1 MAYEGAGTGTGR
13 KKGAKFVTDF
23 FSEEEASVVA
33 FGVEC
38 PESLREASQL
48 VEPFDFTEKR
58 NWLEDARVFDAGDV
72 FMESVEEKTKTILS
86 GNKLP
91 LVLAKEHTVTLH
103 AMKAM
108 PAGTK
113 LVVFDAHADAK
124 DEYEGSKQSHACWL
138 RRWCELAGGN
148 GANVVLVGVRSGD
161 EDELE
166 FLRASDMK
174 FFTSEE
180 VRSDAAAV
188 AKWLAE
194 FVGDDAFYL
203 SLDMDVF
210 DPSIAPAVKYPEPN
224 GISWDA
230 FLQLAHAL
238 KEGKLSGMDCTEIR
252 PIAGDMATE
261 FMAVKTV
268 FKLLSRA
275 ATGLAAR
282 ER

>member
-1 MAYEGAGTGTGR
+1 MAYDGAGTGAGR

-38 PESLREASQL
+38 PESLRDASQL

-58 NWLEDARVFDAGDV
+58 NWLEGARVFDAGDV
-72 FMESVEEKTKTILS
+72 NMEAVEEKTKTILS

-113 LVVFDAHADAK
+113 LVVFDAHADVK
-124 DEYEGSKQSHACWL
+124 DEYEGSRQSHACWL
-138 RRWCELAGGN
+138 RRWCEVAGSN
-148 GANVVLVGVRSGD
+148 CVNAVLVGVRSGD

-174 FFTSEE
+174 FFTSED

-194 FVGDDAFYL
+194 FVGDSEFYL

-210 DPSIAPAVKYPEPN
+210 DPSIAPAVKYPEPS
-224 GISWDA
+224 GVSWDA
-230 FLQLAHAL
+230 FVQLVHAL
-238 KEGKLSGMDCTEIR
+238 EEGALVGLDCTEIR
-252 PIAGDMATE
+252 PIAGSMVTE
-261 FMAVKTV
+261 FVAVKSI
-268 FKLLSRA
+268 FKILGMFVKPASP
-275 ATGLAAR
+275 
-282 ER
+282 

>member
-1 MAYEGAGTGTGR
+1 MAYEGAGTGAGR

-58 NWLEDARVFDAGDV
+58 NWLEGARVFDAGDV
-72 FMESVEEKTKTILS
+72 SMEAVEEKTKTVLS

-138 RRWCELAGGN
+138 RRWCELAEGN
-148 GANVVLVGVRSGD
+148 SANVLLLGVRSGD
-161 EDELE
+161 EEELR
-166 FLRASDMK
+166 FLGSNGVKYFTADDVASD
-174 FFTSEE
+174 
-180 VRSDAAAV
+180 AQAV
-188 AKWLAE
+188 ADSVRDFA
-194 FVGDDAFYL
+194 GNG
-203 SLDMDVF
+203 SLYISIDMDVF
-210 DPSIAPAVKYPEPN
+210 DPSIAPAVKYLEPN
-224 GISWDA
+224 GLTYKQFVKTIDG
-230 FLQLAHAL
+230 L
-238 KEGKLSGMDCTEIR
+238 KGKLAGLDCVEIR
-252 PIAGDMATE
+252 PIAGNMVTE
-261 FMAVKTV
+261 FLAVKCI
-268 FKLLSRA
+268 FLML
-275 ATGLAAR
+275 GNLAR
-282 ER
+282 L